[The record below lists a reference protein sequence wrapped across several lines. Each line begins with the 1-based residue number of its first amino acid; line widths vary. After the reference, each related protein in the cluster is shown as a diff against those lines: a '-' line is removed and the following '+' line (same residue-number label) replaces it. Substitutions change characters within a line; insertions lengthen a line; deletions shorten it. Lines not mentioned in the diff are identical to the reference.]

1 MSGDVLLAIQQTQPK
16 PSTILQG
23 ILLGIFIIF
32 VFGVFATGFTAKR
45 ISNIHNPTYTK
56 AFLATLL
63 KNITSWAG
71 LATTIF
77 LFQLPPVVAFFSVA
91 TIFPIVVYRLV
102 FASMWREAALI
113 WIVVF
118 ALEIGLGYLLTVVGM
133 MSLGAAGAA

>member
-1 MSGDVLLAIQQTQPK
+1 MLGDVLLTVQQTQPR
-16 PSTILQG
+16 PSTVLQG
-23 ILLGIFIIF
+23 VLLGIVILF
-32 VFGVFATGFTAKR
+32 VFSVFATGFTAKR
-45 ISNIHNPTYTK
+45 INNIHKPTYAK

-71 LATTIF
+71 LATAIF
-77 LFQLPPVVAFFSVA
+77 FFQLNPIVAFFAVA

-118 ALEIGLGYLLTVVGM
+118 AGEFGLGYLLTVSGL
-133 MSLGAAGAA
+133 MSLGLAGAA